1 MPTACSPRNY
11 ASCTSMIGG
20 RLRSVQI
27 PAEGSDSHP
36 FATCVCP
43 IPVSVFHF
51 PFFSLYG
58 PTSFHQKSCH
68 ISPFSPAP
76 PSVSRHTFLHFSSP
90 LHRPFVLLHRCL
102 SYPPCT
108 LSFFHIIMYAHVCGC
123 GSAASFAS
131 LQVSCRG
138 EPLPVA
144 PDVIPFPG
152 NYLPARAARHGCR
165 ACPLHPAGTCRTS
178 GKGGGKSYVPLHRN
192 CWPRQRPMAC
202 IPDKWGQD

>member
-76 PSVSRHTFLHFSSP
+76 PSVSRHAFLHFSSP
-90 LHRPFVLLHRCL
+90 LHRPFVLLHPCL
-102 SYPPCT
+102 SHSPYV

-131 LQVSCRG
+131 LQVC
-138 EPLPVA
+138 LPFFSFSVFSGFCLR
-144 PDVIPFPG
+144 IRFFLFPF
-152 NYLPARAARHGCR
+152 LFTRVRI
-165 ACPLHPAGTCRTS
+165 L
-178 GKGGGKSYVPLHRN
+178 
-192 CWPRQRPMAC
+192 
-202 IPDKWGQD
+202 

>member
-58 PTSFHQKSCH
+58 SHLFPPKILSHLSLFPRSTFCVPSYFP
-68 ISPFSPAP
+68 PFQLSPASSVCP
-76 PSVSRHTFLHFSSP
+76 PPP
-90 LHRPFVLLHRCL
+90 LLVIPSL
-102 SYPPCT
+102 YPLIFPHYNVRARVWVWKCCK
-108 LSFFHIIMYAHVCGC
+108 FCK
-123 GSAASFAS
+123 FAS
-131 LQVSCRG
+131 LQVSS
-138 EPLPVA
+138 PLY
-144 PDVIPFPG
+144 IIK
-152 NYLPARAARHGCR
+152 
-165 ACPLHPAGTCRTS
+165 GTEN
-178 GKGGGKSYVPLHRN
+178 K
-192 CWPRQRPMAC
+192 
-202 IPDKWGQD
+202 

>member
-108 LSFFHIIMYAHVCGC
+108 LSFCCIINVRARVWVWKCC
-123 GSAASFAS
+123 KFCKFASF
-131 LQVSCRG
+131 
-138 EPLPVA
+138 
-144 PDVIPFPG
+144 IPALYHKG
-152 NYLPARAARHGCR
+152 N
-165 ACPLHPAGTCRTS
+165 
-178 GKGGGKSYVPLHRN
+178 
-192 CWPRQRPMAC
+192 
-202 IPDKWGQD
+202 

>member
-20 RLRSVQI
+20 SLRSVQI

-58 PTSFHQKSCH
+58 PTSFHQKSSH
-68 ISPFSPAP
+68 ISPFSP
-76 PSVSRHTFLHFSSP
+76 LHFLCSVILSSISALP
-90 LHRPFVLLHRCL
+90 CIVRLSSSTVACHTLLVPSHF
-102 SYPPCT
+102 ST
-108 LSFFHIIMYAHVCGC
+108 LMYAHVCGC

-131 LQVSCRG
+131 LQVSS
-138 EPLPVA
+138 PLY
-144 PDVIPFPG
+144 IIK
-152 NYLPARAARHGCR
+152 
-165 ACPLHPAGTCRTS
+165 GTEN
-178 GKGGGKSYVPLHRN
+178 K
-192 CWPRQRPMAC
+192 
-202 IPDKWGQD
+202 

>member
-58 PTSFHQKSCH
+58 PTSFHQNPVTSL
-68 ISPFSPAP
+68 PFP
-76 PSVSRHTFLHFSSP
+76 P
-90 LHRPFVLLHRCL
+90 LHLLCPVIL
-102 SYPPCT
+102 SSISALPCIVRLSSSTVACHT
-108 LSFFHIIMYAHVCGC
+108 LLVPSHFPHYNVRARVWVWKCCKFCKF
-123 GSAASFAS
+123 ASF
-131 LQVSCRG
+131 
-138 EPLPVA
+138 
-144 PDVIPFPG
+144 IPALYHKG
-152 NYLPARAARHGCR
+152 N
-165 ACPLHPAGTCRTS
+165 
-178 GKGGGKSYVPLHRN
+178 
-192 CWPRQRPMAC
+192 
-202 IPDKWGQD
+202 

>member
-58 PTSFHQKSCH
+58 SHLFPPKILSHLSLFPRSTFCVPSYFP
-68 ISPFSPAP
+68 PFQLSPASSVCP
-76 PSVSRHTFLHFSSP
+76 PPP
-90 LHRPFVLLHRCL
+90 LLVIPSL
-102 SYPPCT
+102 YPLIFPHYNVRARVWVWKCCK
-108 LSFFHIIMYAHVCGC
+108 FCKF
-123 GSAASFAS
+123 ASF
-131 LQVSCRG
+131 
-138 EPLPVA
+138 
-144 PDVIPFPG
+144 IPTLYHKG
-152 NYLPARAARHGCR
+152 N
-165 ACPLHPAGTCRTS
+165 
-178 GKGGGKSYVPLHRN
+178 
-192 CWPRQRPMAC
+192 
-202 IPDKWGQD
+202 